1 METHIPRHGDSNTK
15 RARHRDS
22 KTKKSR
28 QHRDSGTKTPRH
40 WETEKIKPW
49 HGYPKAFFQRAK
61 SHDIEIPRL
70 KNHDIEISRLKT
82 TASSFCAIL
91 TLMPPDSVPWYFLAW
106 EFALAIC
113 LETLPRVSFV
123 YRSKPFFYESKS
135 CIFVN
140 KSFLIESKLFL
151 HVS

>member
-1 METHIPRHGDSNTK
+1 MIFSFSTMKTKTRLWRHIPRHGDSNTK

-40 WETEKIKPW
+40 RETEKIKPW
-49 HGYPKAFFQRAK
+49 HGYPKAFFFQRVK

-106 EFALAIC
+106 QFALAIC
-113 LETLPRVSFV
+113 LENLPRVSFV
-123 YRSKPFFYESKS
+123 YRSKPFFMRANL
-135 CIFVN
+135 V
-140 KSFLIESKLFL
+140 FL
-151 HVS
+151 